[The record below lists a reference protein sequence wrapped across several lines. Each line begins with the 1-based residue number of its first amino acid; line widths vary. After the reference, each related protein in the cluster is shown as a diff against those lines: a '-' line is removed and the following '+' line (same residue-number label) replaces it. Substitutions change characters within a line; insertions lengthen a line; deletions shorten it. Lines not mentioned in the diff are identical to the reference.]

1 MESAMSQR
9 LSFYGSTPED
19 PRDDLLSSYLT
30 VLERR
35 NGSLDIERPFPTR
48 EAWMEESEGW
58 TVRSRRRVDPQAFME
73 GFTGGQTDR
82 GDLALQA
89 LLTFVRINAGE
100 AYGVEVVSRL
110 RKPRGHEMVSRVER
124 VLQHEETYHTRILL
138 GATRQFDVPT
148 PTLAWKPGFALRGL
162 IATIAI
168 APNAIHHPVTL
179 ASELAGIFAFNWL
192 LERLPTLFPEEPELR
207 ETLEQR
213 LIEILVDEVG
223 HVAYQRMC
231 VGPVGL
237 RVARRMA
244 PEVARS
250 SFPDMAALGRSPAT
264 LNEVSRLDL
273 EHLPDEVRRRA
284 FFV

>member
-1 MESAMSQR
+1 TAPGRPEHNNPPGSPCTFRAVSGTLLERTVSPLCSAPMESAMSQR

-124 VLQHEETYHTRILL
+124 VLQHE
-138 GATRQFDVPT
+138 
-148 PTLAWKPGFALRGL
+148 
-162 IATIAI
+162 
-168 APNAIHHPVTL
+168 
-179 ASELAGIFAFNWL
+179 
-192 LERLPTLFPEEPELR
+192 
-207 ETLEQR
+207 
-213 LIEILVDEVG
+213 
-223 HVAYQRMC
+223 
-231 VGPVGL
+231 
-237 RVARRMA
+237 
-244 PEVARS
+244 
-250 SFPDMAALGRSPAT
+250 
-264 LNEVSRLDL
+264 
-273 EHLPDEVRRRA
+273 
-284 FFV
+284 

>member
-1 MESAMSQR
+1 MSQR

-250 SFPDMAALGRSPAT
+250 SFPDMAALGWSPAT